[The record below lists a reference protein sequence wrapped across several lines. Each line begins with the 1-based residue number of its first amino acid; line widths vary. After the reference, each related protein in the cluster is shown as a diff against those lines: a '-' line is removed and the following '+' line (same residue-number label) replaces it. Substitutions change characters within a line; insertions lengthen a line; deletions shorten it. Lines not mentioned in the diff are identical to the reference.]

1 MSRKPINRLD
11 ASTQAVRILSIVCIC
26 LMFLLVHAHLKVI
39 NVPKQYTFWTP
50 PDLTKGGFANLNAP
64 EEIHVLNFTLTIQ
77 SNLYSWAENGQKEF
91 PDNIDDYRNYL
102 GDSYYKLLKSR
113 AENAGNSYRGR
124 ERKLNFDYK
133 KNNHYSVES
142 LGNGLW
148 QVTIIMKVKDYV
160 ANNKI
165 KDEYIKYSLIVS
177 SVTLPLSDN
186 PFGLAI
192 IGEFADSARLN

>member
-11 ASTQAVRILSIVCIC
+11 ASTQAVRVLSIVCIC

-77 SNLYSWAENGQKEF
+77 SNLYSWDENGQKEF

-113 AENAGNSYRGR
+113 ADNAGNSYRGR
-124 ERKLNFDYK
+124 ERKLSFDYT
-133 KNNHYSVES
+133 KNNHYNVENM
-142 LGNGLW
+142 GNGLW
-148 QVTIIMKVKDYV
+148 QVTTIMKVKDYV

-165 KDEYIKYSLIVS
+165 KDEYIKYSLIVG